1 MIIEFSG
8 NTGAGKSTLVPILT
22 QLLRDA
28 DQVART
34 TKEAIYHY
42 TARTRVGQVVCS
54 LTPAVLRGPA
64 LWRLFSYGI
73 SRVNMVRFASKNPQL
88 VRHVVSSQLRRPI
101 PWRHKWLI
109 LRLFFRMA
117 GEYHFLTSQAQ
128 AEEILV
134 FDEGFV
140 HRAVHMFVSESE
152 QPDPRQI
159 ISYLGLLPRSD
170 LVVWVSAAPDT
181 CLARI
186 HARGL
191 QKRLRGLTAKE
202 VERFV
207 EHSAQV
213 VNVAVQYIKQAGWS
227 VVEIANEGDLSVCSA
242 ELHQAVSLYL
252 LGPASTLDKP
262 ASEADPGCP
271 SEEPA
276 DYKTSSYSE
285 KEVPAMTGRRQAV
298 YHQRGLVDRPA

>member
-34 TKEAIYHY
+34 TQEAIYHY

-54 LTPAVLRGPA
+54 LAPGVLRGPA
-64 LWRLFSYGI
+64 LWRLYSYGI
-73 SRVNMVRFASKNPQL
+73 CRAHMVRFASQNPRL
-88 VRHVVSSQLRRPI
+88 VRHVVKSQLRRPI

-117 GEYHFLTSQAQ
+117 GEYHFLTSRAQ
-128 AEEILV
+128 AEETLV

-152 QPDPRQI
+152 QPDLGQV
-159 ISYLGLLPRSD
+159 ISYLELLPRSD
-170 LVVWVSAAPDT
+170 LVVWVSAPPDT

-191 QKRLRGLTAKE
+191 QKRLRGLTANE
-202 VERFV
+202 VDRFV
-207 EHSAQV
+207 KNSDQV

-227 VVEIANEGDLSVCSA
+227 VVEIANEGDLSACSA
-242 ELHQAVSLYL
+242 ELHQEVGMYL
-252 LGPASTLDKP
+252 PGPASTLERP
-262 ASEADPGCP
+262 AGETDLGSP
-271 SEEPA
+271 SEDPA
-276 DYKTSSYSE
+276 DHESTGDTEREILATTSS
-285 KEVPAMTGRRQAV
+285 RQAV
-298 YHQRGLVDRPA
+298 HQRRGLVARSG